1 MEQGQRILIVEDEP
15 LSQDV
20 IVRRLQ
26 SRGFQTATAGDGIAA
41 LEWLA
46 KNSADLVL
54 MDIAMPRMNGLDA
67 TRELRRT
74 WSHDALP
81 IIVVSASVDSDD
93 VVAAIE
99 AGANDFVVKPIN
111 FRVLMARIHASLRMK
126 RTISLLVE
134 AERQRVMIESINSSL
149 DKIVLPMRQVVDRL
163 ESAMQRSDDTQRDQ
177 LEPVL
182 EWIEQT
188 VDVIDQLRRAGTNSN
203 VPYQERLQR
212 IIEDSP
218 RDRA

>member
-1 MEQGQRILIVEDEP
+1 MEHGPRILVVEDEP

-26 SRGFQTATAGDGIAA
+26 SRGFQTATANDGVVA

-93 VVAAIE
+93 VVE

-111 FRVLMARIHASLRMK
+111 FRELMARIHASLRMK

-163 ESAMQRSDDTQRDQ
+163 ENAMQQSDEAQRDQ

-203 VPYQERLQR
+203 VPYHERLLR
-212 IIEDSP
+212 IVEDAP
-218 RDRA
+218 RDRG